1 MPKFMITTIKGG
13 ILFLFPLVIIVAV
26 LGKALSIIHMLA
38 TPLLESLPIETIAG
52 VAVIHIVSVAV
63 LLLVCFVAGM
73 LAGKTVV
80 SEWVSALERDVL
92 MQFPPYALLKTKTGS
107 VLDPQDTSKLTP
119 VLVRFDDSWQF
130 AYQIEDVGE
139 GRQLVFLPGAPDAWA
154 GSVCAVEEERLSP
167 LATNAKSI
175 GAAMQRLGKGSAEI
189 LSQLDKG

>member
-139 GRQLVFLPGAPDAWA
+139 GRQLVFLPGAPDAWS